1 MSRQSANMG
10 VYHAGESVPFF
21 RIPITP
27 SSVRRRKLMEENCC
41 VFEFINSTIIPFA
54 IGDRIVDDYLGGTFY
69 ITEEQ
74 EPAVISDG
82 GYKYRVQFNA
92 PEFLWKNRIYCLT
105 AYKAGVIR
113 LTDSVFNFTD
123 GLLNHVEEIVRN
135 LYVFGFSVRFCID
148 GKTLY
153 TYNPIANSF
162 DESSALDLPCGPY
175 DGVEKAEVITNKEY
189 NGTDIYKAIHD
200 LADAYSCEVWYDDDN
215 NVLFFGRCKE
225 NGGNP
230 ISFNA
235 ADATKYIN
243 VASLSAQKN
252 ENEYANKIYVYG
264 STKNIPDTYRKELKL
279 KADSFVTLNGV
290 ELVGNRTFNA
300 DPIATGSYNNL
311 FVSFDAFPVTPG
323 EKYTFLLSCGNDQ
336 TLACLIGCAYST
348 LNADYAQVLYR
359 GNTTTPTEQTI
370 TIPTGVNYLFISSLK
385 SVNPYFKRYNAVG
398 FYDSNKPFSFE
409 MIKGTGCAKRTKILS
424 WNVESDY
431 AYGNIGDVTPG
442 DLVTI
447 YHKPY
452 EAISISYSLR
462 NQNNVSVAKRTQ
474 KSVSSDKSTVC
485 TYIVENNVTSL
496 AIKTEEP
503 SEHFS
508 EKSEWV
514 VEITHPATDVVLYFP
529 DVYLSKSPF
538 NTQWHME
545 VNESGEIVPAS
556 DQDNFYSCVFGPIN
570 VTPGQGTVIEW
581 SQIWDE
587 DFGVYFLINGKYV
600 YSHSFSVYT
609 TGNKFTI
616 VPPTGAT
623 KMVFTAG
630 VYSRFGPPSNPEFY
644 VLSEREDVT
653 IDGKFI
659 HEGEDV
665 SIDADAVLR
674 KEINNNGDIIDS
686 GSSEAY
692 VVNKV
697 HVEPN
702 TIIDITF
709 HPSETTAV
717 TLHAVFYD
725 ANGSLLQIVDIGFVR
740 NNGDK
745 VSVNAPSNAASMAL
759 TGWGT
764 YFWGVYSFTIE
775 YWYSRFVFAIN
786 ESPMPDWFEQG
797 IQFRP
802 TDESMNLL
810 KVPSSYYDQSA
821 GDVNS
826 IRILGEPR
834 LRLPLQNGEAVDY
847 IPNEW
852 VLPEKVESISEKIV
866 EKVVFIEDVYPCC
879 ALRVSE
885 VETQRGVMKEYELS
899 DGSVVKYQGTRYS
912 VKLML
917 ITSDGDVEFPFN
929 KDMLLSSAPLQL
941 TFITP
946 SEEMEYSDGE
956 AHGDKINGYKLCG
969 MSFGVEWDQTGQKF
983 IIAWNNEYG
992 AQLPNENLMPVVGD
1006 PVLLSGWNVKGMEQ
1020 LGLIEIA
1027 ERKLQSAAVDYL
1039 DAIEEEQFTFE
1050 CNMMS
1055 DWAKRVGALPIGK
1068 NAAVC
1073 YGVGKTKVS
1082 RILGYEFK
1090 FDIPEDTPKYIIGET
1105 DVYSR
1110 LKRLEKELNI
1120 QNG

>member
-1 MSRQSANMG
+1 MG

-74 EPAVISDG
+74 EPAVINDG
-82 GYKYRVQFNA
+82 GYRYRVQFNA
-92 PEFLWKNRIYCLT
+92 PEFLWKNYIYCLT
-105 AYKAGVIR
+105 AYKDGEIKR
-113 LTDSVFNFTD
+113 TDSVFNFTD

-153 TYNPIANSF
+153 TYNPITNSF

-175 DGVEKAEVITNKEY
+175 EGVEKAEVITNKEY
-189 NGTDIYKAIHD
+189 SGTDIYTAIHN
-200 LADAYSCEVWYDDDN
+200 LADAYSCEVWYDDEN
-215 NVLFFGRCKE
+215 NVLFFGHCKE
-225 NGGNP
+225 NGGEP

-235 ADATKYIN
+235 ADASKYIN

-279 KADSFVTLNGV
+279 KADTIVDITSV
-290 ELVGNRTFNA
+290 EFTGNLAFDYSGRIVRYN
-300 DPIATGSYNNL
+300 DSY
-311 FVSFDAFPVTPG
+311 VSCYAVRVYPG
-323 EKYTFLLSCGNDQ
+323 EKYTFR
-336 TLACLIGCAYST
+336 LACGS
-348 LNADYAQVLYR
+348 DYACLFGSASTSFNIDTATLLYR
-359 GNTTTPTEQTI
+359 GNTMPAVEQTI
-370 TIPTGVNYLFISSLK
+370 TIPNGINYLFMSSYK
-385 SVNPYFKRYNAVG
+385 SVNPYFWPTNRKG
-398 FYDSNKPFSFE
+398 FYDSNKLFSGE
-409 MIKGTGCAKRTKILS
+409 MIKGSSTARQMSIAS
-424 WNVESDY
+424 WYTNSGYYY
-431 AYGNIGDVTPG
+431 ADIGSVTPG
-442 DLVTI
+442 CLVRITT
-447 YHKPY
+447 KSDS
-452 EAISISYSLR
+452 SIPFSLLD
-462 NQNNVSVAKRTQ
+462 QDKHSVAKYLN
-474 KSVSSDKSTVC
+474 KSTTDSSGKRIEVHELH
-485 TYIVENNVTSL
+485 VPDNVTSL
-496 AIKTEEP
+496 TIQKYSEE
-503 SEHFS
+503 SGE
-508 EKSEWV
+508 EWV
-514 VEITHPATDVVLYFP
+514 VSIIPDNTNISLFFP

-538 NTQWHME
+538 NTQWHMD
-545 VNESGEIVPAS
+545 VNESGEIVPVS
-556 DQDNFYSCVFGPIN
+556 DPDNFYSCVFGPIN
-570 VTPGQGTVIEW
+570 VTPGQGTVIKW

-623 KMVFTAG
+623 KMVFAAG

-644 VLSEREDVT
+644 VLSEHDAVT

-659 HEGEDV
+659 HQGADV
-665 SIDADAVLR
+665 SFIGEILNR
-674 KEINNNGDIIDS
+674 KQINKNTGEIYDSDLSSDFVVNHVRVEPDVFINIGLSSDS
-686 GSSEAY
+686 GAVACSAY
-692 VVNKV
+692 
-697 HVEPN
+697 
-702 TIIDITF
+702 
-709 HPSETTAV
+709 
-717 TLHAVFYD
+717 FYD
-725 ANGSLLQIVDIGFVR
+725 ANGTLLEHIDLGFLS
-740 NNGDK
+740 NGEK
-745 VSVNAPSNAASMAL
+745 KTITSPAGAASMAIN
-759 TGWGT
+759 GWHLYIFGT
-764 YFWGVYSFTIE
+764 YEFTIG
-775 YWYSRFVFAIN
+775 YWYSRSMFAIN
-786 ESPMPDWFEQG
+786 ESPMPDWFESG
-797 IQFRP
+797 LQFRP

-834 LRLPLQNGEAVDY
+834 LRLPLQNNTAVDY
-847 IPNEW
+847 IPNEM
-852 VLPEKVESISEKIV
+852 VLPEKVESVREKIV
-866 EKVVFIEDVYPCC
+866 EKVVFFEDIYPCC

-917 ITSDGDVEFPFN
+917 ITVDGDVEFPFN

-1006 PVLLSGWNVKGMEQ
+1006 PVLLSGWNVKGMAQ

-1039 DAIEEEQFTFE
+1039 NAIEEEQFTFD

-1068 NAAVC
+1068 NARVC

>member
-1 MSRQSANMG
+1 MSRQSANIG
-10 VYHAGESVPFF
+10 VYHAGESAPFF
-21 RIPITP
+21 QIPITH

-74 EPAVISDG
+74 EPAVINDG
-82 GYKYRVQFNA
+82 GYRYRVQFNA
-92 PEFLWKNRIYCLT
+92 PEFLWKNYIYCLT
-105 AYKAGVIR
+105 AYKDGEIKR
-113 LTDSVFNFTD
+113 TDSVFNFTD
-123 GLLNHVEEIVRN
+123 GILNHVEEIVRN

-153 TYNPIANSF
+153 TYNPITNSF

-175 DGVEKAEVITNKEY
+175 EGVEKAEVITNKEY
-189 NGTDIYKAIHD
+189 KGTDIYTVIHN
-200 LADAYSCEVWYDDDN
+200 LADDYSCEVWYDSDN

-225 NGGNP
+225 DGVEP
-230 ISFNA
+230 IDFNA
-235 ADATKYIN
+235 ADASKYIN

-279 KADSFVTLNGV
+279 KADTIEDIVSV
-290 ELVGNRTFNA
+290 EFTGNLAFDYSGRLVRFN
-300 DPIATGSYNNL
+300 DYY
-311 FVSFDAFPVTPG
+311 VSREAVRVYPG
-323 EKYTFLLSCGNDQ
+323 EKYTFW
-336 TLACLIGCAYST
+336 LACGSNYACLFGSAST
-348 LNADYAQVLYR
+348 SFNIDTATLLYR
-359 GNTTTPTEQTI
+359 GNTMPAVEQTI
-370 TIPTGVNYLFISSLK
+370 TIPDGINYLFMSSYK
-385 SVNPYFKRYNAVG
+385 SANPYFRPTNRKV
-398 FYDSNKPFSFE
+398 FFDSNKLFSGE
-409 MIKGTGCAKRTKILS
+409 MIKGSSTACQMSIAS
-424 WNVESDY
+424 WNADGEYYY
-431 AYGNIGDVTPG
+431 ADIGSVTPG
-442 DLVTI
+442 CIVRITTKSDS
-447 YHKPY
+447 
-452 EAISISYSLR
+452 SIPFNLLDQDKHR
-462 NQNNVSVAKRTQ
+462 VSQ
-474 KSVSSDKSTVC
+474 YLEKSTTDSSGKHIEVHELHVPD
-485 TYIVENNVTSL
+485 TVTSL
-496 AIKTEEP
+496 TIQK
-503 SEHFS
+503 FS
-508 EKSEWV
+508 EESGEEWV
-514 VEITHPATDVVLYFP
+514 VSIFPDNTNISLLFP

-538 NTQWHME
+538 NMQLHME

-556 DQDNFYSCVFGPIN
+556 DSDLSYSCVFGPVN
-570 VTPGQGTVIEW
+570 VTPGQGTVIGRD
-581 SQIWDE
+581 SIWDE
-587 DFGVYFLINGKYV
+587 DFGVYFLINGRYV
-600 YSHSFSVYT
+600 YSHSFSIYT
-609 TGNKFTI
+609 SGTKFTI

-623 KMVFTAG
+623 KMVFATS
-630 VYSRFGPPSNPEFY
+630 VYSRFGPPPNPEFN

-659 HEGEDV
+659 YQGGDV
-665 SIDADAVLR
+665 SIDADAILGKR
-674 KEINNNGDIIDS
+674 IKPENGYIIDDGIS
-686 GSSEAY
+686 QSF

-697 HVEPN
+697 QVEPD

-709 HPSETTAV
+709 HPSEPTML
-717 TLHAVFYD
+717 TLYAAFYD
-725 ANGSLLQIVDIGFVR
+725 ASGSFLQFVTLGVVR

-745 VSVNAPSNAASMAL
+745 LSVEAPSNAASMAL
-759 TGWGT
+759 TGRGT
-764 YFWGVYSFTIE
+764 HSWAVYSFTIE
-775 YWYSRFVFAIN
+775 YWHSRFVFAIN
-786 ESPMPDWFEQG
+786 ESPMPDWFERNMP
-797 IQFRP
+797 FRP

-834 LRLPLQNGEAVDY
+834 LRLPLQNNVAVDY
-847 IPNEW
+847 IPNES
-852 VLPEKVESISEKIV
+852 VLPDKVESISEKIV
-866 EKVVFIEDVYPCC
+866 EKVVFFEDIYPCC

-912 VKLML
+912 VKLKL
-917 ITSDGDVEFPFN
+917 ITVDGDEEFPFD
-929 KDMLLSSAPLQL
+929 KDLLLSSAPLQL

-946 SEEMEYSDGE
+946 SEEIKYSDGE
-956 AHGDKINGYKLCG
+956 AHGDMENGYKLCG

-1006 PVLLSGWNVKGMEQ
+1006 PLLLSGWNVKGMSQ
-1020 LGLIEIA
+1020 LRLIEIA

-1039 DAIEEEQFTFE
+1039 KAIEEEQFTFD

-1055 DWAKRVGALPIGK
+1055 DWAQQHGALPMGK
-1068 NAAVC
+1068 NVAVC